1 MKCLMFNL
9 GSGEKHRKTIR
20 RHSLVF
26 LVGILP
32 FIFAGYLTSLVQ
44 AAFID
49 GNIWT
54 PLGYVSFPGFPEDIV
69 TLGAGLLF
77 LLLWLGM
84 MHFITD
90 FYLDTWIIS
99 NQRIVGIVQRGFFS
113 RQVNSFRIERIQD
126 VQTDIHGFF
135 PTLFNIGDVHV
146 ETAGHNEDI
155 IMKTVGNPQ
164 KIRRLIM
171 EEIRNRPGSL
181 HDV

>member
-1 MKCLMFNL
+1 MFKL
-9 GSGEKHRKTIR
+9 GNKEKHVKTIR
-20 RHSLVF
+20 RHWLVF
-26 LVGILP
+26 VVGVLP
-32 FIFAGYLTSLVQ
+32 FIFAGYLTSLIQ
-44 AAFID
+44 EAFIT
-49 GNIWT
+49 GLVWT
-54 PLGYVSFPGFPEDIV
+54 PVGTIEFPGFPEEFV

-99 NQRIVGIVQRGFFS
+99 DQRIVGILQRGFFS

-146 ETAGHNEDI
+146 ETAGHQHDLV
-155 IMKTVGNPQ
+155 MRTVGNPQ
-164 KIRRLIM
+164 RVRRLIM
-171 EEIRNRPGSL
+171 EQIKKRSVHL